1 MPHRTM
7 VMRKTLHL
15 SHCLVSFPAPSAFIG
30 SFVFLRCSSA
40 RTVVDALRFSSC
52 AAGCYPLR
60 RHGGFGEVGTQ
71 SPLPEL
77 KKRTFNRVSAASWL
91 PGFGT
96 KKEKAPLPEIVKA
109 GDPVLHEPAGEV
121 SVQEIGSEK
130 IQKIIDDMIACM
142 RKVPGVGLAAPQIGV
157 PLKIIVLEDTKEYI
171 SYAPKNEI
179 KAQDRRPFDLLVI
192 INPKLKNKSDKTA
205 LFFEG
210 CLRRRRRCLVVSHLG
225 RSLPTQRPRLEEE
238 YGRRSRG
245 LSKSIDGFRAL
256 VERYLEVEVTGLDR
270 QGQPIKIDAR
280 GWQAR
285 ILQHECNHLDGTLY
299 VDKMVPRTFRT
310 VENLALPLAAGCPPL
325 GDRLKD

>member
-30 SFVFLRCSSA
+30 SFVFLPYSSA
-40 RTVVDALRFSSC
+40 RTAVDALRFSSS

-77 KKRTFNRVSAASWL
+77 KKRTFTRVSAASWL

-130 IQKIIDDMIACM
+130 LQKIIDDMIACM

-210 CLRRRRRCLVVSHLG
+210 CL
-225 RSLPTQRPRLEEE
+225 
-238 YGRRSRG
+238 
-245 LSKSIDGFRAL
+245 SIDGFRAL

-325 GDRLKD
+325 GDR